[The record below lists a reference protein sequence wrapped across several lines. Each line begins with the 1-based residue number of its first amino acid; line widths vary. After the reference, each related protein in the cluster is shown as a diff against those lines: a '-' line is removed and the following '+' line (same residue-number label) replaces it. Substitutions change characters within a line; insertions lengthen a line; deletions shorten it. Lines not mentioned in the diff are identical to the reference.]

1 MKFSMI
7 CFIFHIVIV
16 ALSVAFFTL
25 LERKLLGYIQRRK
38 GPNKPG
44 IGGLMVPFADAIKLL
59 KEYMPAAPLSHLHNQ
74 LFPPLYHFHS
84 PLSPAYLI

>member
-1 MKFSMI
+1 MLRQHEPWQDDRAHNAGRRGHLGGGSVPI
-7 CFIFHIVIV
+7 QLPLQVLLHQR
-16 ALSVAFFTL
+16 LSTL
-25 LERKLLGYIQRRK
+25 EL
-38 GPNKPG
+38 
-44 IGGLMVPFADAIKLL
+44 VKLL

>member
-1 MKFSMI
+1 MT
-7 CFIFHIVIV
+7 HPD
-16 ALSVAFFTL
+16 
-25 LERKLLGYIQRRK
+25 LEEKVKEPLLGSLGLDLASHGHLGGGGVPVQLSLQVLLHQR
-38 GPNKPG
+38 
-44 IGGLMVPFADAIKLL
+44 LSTSESVKLL